1 MTTNH
6 WDQRYRGEEYLFGRE
21 PNAFLK
27 GETYRFQNGA
37 KVLAIADGEGRNG
50 VFLARLGLRVHSV
63 DASSVALKKAG
74 RLAREAGV
82 EIESELADLSDWSWP
97 DAAYDV
103 VVAIFIQFAD
113 PALRMRIFEGMKR
126 SVRPGGLVLMQGYR
140 PGQVDLGTGGP
151 SQREHMYTRDL
162 LLAVFADFDILHL
175 EEHDTVIHEGR
186 GHDGISAL
194 IDLVARRPGQAT
206 HS

>member
-27 GETYRFQNGA
+27 REAYRFQNGA

-50 VFLARLGLRVHSV
+50 VFLAGLGLRVHSV
-63 DASSVALKKAG
+63 DASSVALEKAG

-194 IDLVARRPGQAT
+194 IDLVARRPCQAT
-206 HS
+206 RS